1 MKQHSV
7 SSDGSSDGDGNL
19 FSPEEMA
26 MMTAANGI
34 VEGVVVTHDR
44 EELQQQYN
52 AVARLIAEGGER
64 ERQLRAIVHDLTLL
78 ADANQEQHSSL
89 HEQTRTLARL
99 MVSSSEREFQL
110 KQCLEDVRKVIGT
123 RARSVV

>member
-1 MKQHSV
+1 MKDIRVESA
-7 SSDGSSDGDGNL
+7 DDATAEL
-19 FSPEEMA
+19 FSPEELA

-34 VEGVVVTHDR
+34 VDGLVVTHDH

-78 ADANQEQHSSL
+78 ADANQQQQCSL
-89 HEQTRTLARL
+89 HEQTRTLARIV
-99 MVSSSEREFQL
+99 VSSSERELQL
-110 KQCLEDVRKVIGT
+110 KQCLEDIRNVIG
-123 RARSVV
+123 RRGRQIM